1 MSRKILERV
10 VSNHLAIVGTMMD
23 VTQRKNIKETLQASE
38 KEYRTL
44 FEESRDAICIT
55 NRDGRLIDVN
65 QSFLSLF
72 GYTREWVKDL
82 NFRELYVDPDE
93 GSRFQQ
99 KIEVACTGYCPN
111 LNC

>member
-1 MSRKILERV
+1 M
-10 VSNHLAIVGTMMD
+10 
-23 VTQRKNIKETLQASE
+23 QASE
-38 KEYRTL
+38 KKYRTL

-82 NFRELYVDPDE
+82 NFRELYMNPDE

-99 KIEVACTGYCPN
+99 KIEQEGSLRDFEVKLLKKDKAKMDCLITA
-111 LNC
+111 LTTRS